1 MNITSTQPLHPI
13 QLSIL
18 RELLFLPSAR
28 FSNLNITG
36 LSSDHFNFHIKRLVD
51 LGYVLKTNSSYT
63 LSMAGKEFANR
74 LDTDKIEIEKQAKL
88 SVKPVCVKKY
98 KGRIVYLMQQRL
110 KQPFYGLWGFPGGKI
125 RWGETIYQSAQR
137 ELLEETGLT
146 GKFIFQGI
154 QHKLDITS
162 DTNQL
167 LEDKFFYV
175 FRIENPTGEL
185 LANTEGH
192 KNQWLSQDE
201 IKKMDIFQGV
211 LELIDL
217 VSQPTIQFI
226 EHEYIY
232 ESKKY

>member
-1 MNITSTQPLHPI
+1 MNTTSTQPFHPI

-28 FSNLNITG
+28 FSDLNITD
-36 LSSDHFNFHIKRLVD
+36 LSSDHFNFHIKRLID
-51 LGYVLKTNSSYT
+51 LGYVLKVDSGYT
-63 LSMAGKEFANR
+63 LSITGKEFANR
-74 LDTDKIEIEKQAKL
+74 LDTDKIQIEKQAKL
-88 SVKPVCVKKY
+88 SVKPICVKNDN
-98 KGRIVYLMQQRL
+98 GQILYLMQQRL

-146 GKFIFQGI
+146 GEFIFRGI
-154 QHKLDITS
+154 QHKLDVTS
-162 DTNQL
+162 DTKQL

-175 FRIENPTGEL
+175 FRIENPAGEL
-185 LANTEGH
+185 LVNTEGH
-192 KNQWLSQDE
+192 KNQWLSLDD
-201 IKKMDIFQGV
+201 IKKLDIFQGV

-217 VSQPTIQFI
+217 VGQPNIQFI

-232 ESKKY
+232 ESTRY